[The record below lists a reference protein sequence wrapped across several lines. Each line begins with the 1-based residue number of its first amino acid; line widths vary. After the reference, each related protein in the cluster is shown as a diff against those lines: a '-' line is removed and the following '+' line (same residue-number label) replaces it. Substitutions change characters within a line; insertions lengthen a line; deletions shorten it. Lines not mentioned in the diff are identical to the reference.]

1 MNQGAA
7 HELEDGALNQLALP
21 LTRKGRKL
29 ARPPAPKEHVIHIAV
44 VGHLLARG
52 DPRWFWFH
60 PANGEKRDKRTAAK
74 LKAMGVMPGTPDLVF
89 FAPDG
94 TFRCLE
100 LKRRGRTLSPD
111 QKAFLANAAAN
122 GWLCAW
128 TSDLDE
134 ALRILEGWGAL
145 RSNIYKRAPA

>member
-1 MNQGAA
+1 MNQ
-7 HELEDGALNQLALP
+7 LSLP

-29 ARPPAPKEHVIHIAV
+29 ARPPPPKEHAIQIV
-44 VGHLLARG
+44 VVQHLRTRAEPG
-52 DPRWFWFH
+52 WYWFH
-60 PANGEKRDKRTAAK
+60 PANGEHRDKRTAAK
-74 LKAMGVMPGTPDLVF
+74 LKAMGVMPGVPDLVF

-100 LKRRGRTLSPD
+100 LKRRGRAPSPD
-111 QKAFLANAAAN
+111 QKAFLANAATN

-145 RSNIYKRAPA
+145 RANNYKQGPPA